1 MASRATD
8 VGAEARGLVEDWEP
22 RTADDER
29 WQEDLH
35 ALLDDVDEPHEGV
48 YGPGTVTWRV
58 NRENA
63 ILLAGASAALL
74 QLAHPKVG
82 EGVADHSD
90 FDEDP
95 AGRLK
100 RTFAIVD
107 AIVFGD
113 AATAVEAALDV
124 RELHHDVVGSLNDAT
139 GPFEEDEGYRA
150 NDPDLLL
157 WVHATLIDQ
166 ALVGYEA
173 YVGDLTAADRERY
186 WQQSKRF
193 GRLMGIPED
202 RFPESVDDFYAY
214 YERTLEEEIAV
225 GDTARELRDALLTR
239 FRGADDFMRFLA
251 ASTMPAPAR
260 DAFGFRWRRSDE
272 RRFDRVTSAV
282 NAALPVLPARI
293 RFDDHYR
300 ANADRLGVD
309 YRRTLSGPRRWLARR
324 VDLPVLD
331 TGDPLGSFIEIA
343 ESV

>member
-1 MASRATD
+1 MSTRPT
-8 VGAEARGLVEDWEP
+8 EARSLVEDWEP
-22 RTADDER
+22 RTEDDER
-29 WQEDLH
+29 WIEDLH
-35 ALLDDVDEPHEGV
+35 ALLDGVDRPEQGFF
-48 YGPGTVTWRV
+48 GPGTVTWRV

-63 ILLAGASAALL
+63 LLLSGASAALL
-74 QLAHPKVG
+74 QLAHPLVG

-113 AATAVEAALDV
+113 AASAVEAALDV
-124 RELHHDVVGSLNDAT
+124 RELHHDVVGGLDDAT
-139 GPFEEDEGYRA
+139 GPFAAGDGYRA
-150 NDPDLLL
+150 NDPELLL

-166 ALVGYEA
+166 ALEGYEA
-173 YVGDLTAADRERY
+173 YVGSLSASERERY

-193 GRLMGIPED
+193 GRLFGIRRED
-202 RFPESVDDFYAY
+202 FPATIEDFYDD

-225 GDTARELRDALLTR
+225 GDTARRLRDALLTR
-239 FRGADDFMRFLA
+239 FRGADDFLRFLA
-251 ASTMPAPAR
+251 ASTMPEPAR
-260 DAFGFRWRRSDE
+260 DAFGFRWRPGDQ
-272 RRFDRVTSAV
+272 RRFDRMATAV
-282 NAALPVLPARI
+282 DAALPLLPARI

-324 VDLPVLD
+324 VELPVLD
-331 TGDPLGSFIEIA
+331 TGDPLATFIDIA